1 MVKASSPATREQINI
16 RATRTQ
22 RDTIDQAAALS
33 GKSRTDFILESAV
46 RDAQH
51 VLLDQCFFQLDE
63 ASFNRVVELLD
74 NPPEPSGVLR
84 RLLATPAPW
93 E

>member
-1 MVKASSPATREQINI
+1 MARVAVRNQLNI
-16 RATRTQ
+16 RATREQ
-22 RDTIDQAAALS
+22 RDVIDRAAALT

-51 VLLDQCFFQLDE
+51 VLLDARFFMLDE
-63 ASFNRVVELLD
+63 KAFQGFVDLLDQPPAPSARLRELLRT
-74 NPPEPSGVLR
+74 PS
-84 RLLATPAPW
+84 PW